1 MMQINTG
8 VATCSNKALSDR
20 VHQVLAE
27 VRQST
32 TQMFNQAFLQKI
44 NPDQLEVAQVKIM
57 SAKRKMQMALAQ
69 ARRNQSN
76 CCDASPA
83 LVAANS
89 EAETLQHL
97 FDQIM
102 RRLYKAAEFAMKQ
115 ATAAITA
122 HAFQRAVQTV
132 LEQQER
138 EKPHQ
143 PRTPVQKEAF
153 KT

>member
-1 MMQINTG
+1 MSSTQ
-8 VATCSNKALSDR
+8 AL
-20 VHQVLAE
+20 
-27 VRQST
+27 
-32 TQMFNQAFLQKI
+32 NQAFQQKL
-44 NPDQLEVAQVKIM
+44 DQDQIERALVKI
-57 SAKRKMQMALAQ
+57 SSVKRKMQMALAQ

-76 CCDASPA
+76 CCDARPA

-89 EAETLQHL
+89 EAETLLYL

-122 HAFQRAVQTV
+122 HAFQRAVQKV

>member
-8 VATCSNKALSDR
+8 VATCNNKAQLDR

-27 VRQST
+27 VSQST
-32 TQMFNQAFLQKI
+32 TQMMFNQAFLQKI

-102 RRLYKAAEFAMKQ
+102 RRLYKAAEFAM
-115 ATAAITA
+115 I
-122 HAFQRAVQTV
+122 QRAVQTV